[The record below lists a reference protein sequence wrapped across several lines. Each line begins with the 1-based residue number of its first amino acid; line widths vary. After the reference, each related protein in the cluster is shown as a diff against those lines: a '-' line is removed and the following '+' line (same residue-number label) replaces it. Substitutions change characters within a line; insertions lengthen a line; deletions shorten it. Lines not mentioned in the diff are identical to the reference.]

1 MQGHLNPFI
10 EAGADQR
17 QEVRA
22 LNIVRHRILVEA
34 LYDEE
39 FPKASPEYERVANVC
54 KSVFVEHDLRP
65 FMRGVFEDREIVKK
79 LPAFHILFDREWE
92 MTVYTAEELGTGL
105 YTIAMRPK
113 RISTKSRISWSSWFS
128 GLLPRP
134 QTRRR
139 FGVVGSEG
147 L

>member
-1 MQGHLNPFI
+1 MW
-10 EAGADQR
+10 
-17 QEVRA
+17 V
-22 LNIVRHRILVEA
+22 
-34 LYDEE
+34 
-39 FPKASPEYERVANVC
+39 
-54 KSVFVEHDLRP
+54 VEHELRP

-92 MTVYTAEELGTGL
+92 MTVYTAEELGRGL

-113 RISTKSRISWSSWFS
+113 RISRKSTMSWSLWFS